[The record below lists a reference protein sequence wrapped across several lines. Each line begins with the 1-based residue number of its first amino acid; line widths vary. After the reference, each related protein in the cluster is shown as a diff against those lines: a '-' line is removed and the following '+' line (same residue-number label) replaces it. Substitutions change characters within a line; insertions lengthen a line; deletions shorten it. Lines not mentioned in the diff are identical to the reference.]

1 MINVL
6 IADRNVKDLFY
17 LENVLYELSEGEIQ
31 IETCKDEDPLQTK
44 LNENL
49 DVLLLRFNFFEN
61 DSYSMNAF
69 IKEILKKH
77 PQLHII
83 VSDNQ
88 FNSTK
93 YFNLYASGVFACIN
107 LNKIDFKKDL
117 ADAIKEIKK
126 KSIFSK
132 CESSLVRN

>member
-31 IETCKDEDPLQTK
+31 IEKCKDVDPLYKK
-44 LNENL
+44 LNDNL

-61 DSYSMNAF
+61 NSYSINSF
-69 IKEILKKH
+69 IKEILYQH
-77 PQLHII
+77 PNLHII

-93 YFNLYASGVFACIN
+93 YFNLYASGVYACIN

-126 KSIFSK
+126 KSIFTK

>member
-69 IKEILKKH
+69 IKEILTKH

>member
-6 IADRNVKDLFY
+6 IADRNVKDIFY

-69 IKEILKKH
+69 IKEILTKH

>member
-17 LENVLYELSEGEIQ
+17 LENVFSELSEGEIQ
-31 IETCKDEDPLQTK
+31 TEMCKEEDSLYTK
-44 LNENL
+44 LNENF
-49 DVLLLRFNFFEN
+49 DILLLRFNFFDN
-61 DSYSMNAF
+61 DSYSINTF
-69 IKEILKKH
+69 IKEILSKH
-77 PQLHII
+77 PELNII

-93 YFNLYASGVFACIN
+93 YFNLYASGVYACIN

-117 ADAIKEIKK
+117 AAAIKEIKK
-126 KSIFSK
+126 KQIFSK
-132 CESSLVRN
+132 YESSLVRN